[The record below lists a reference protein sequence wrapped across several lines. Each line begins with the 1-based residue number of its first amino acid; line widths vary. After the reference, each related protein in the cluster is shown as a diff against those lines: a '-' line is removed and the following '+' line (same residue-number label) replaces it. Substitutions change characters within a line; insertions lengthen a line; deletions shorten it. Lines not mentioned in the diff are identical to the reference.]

1 MKKFVTVL
9 IVLTLS
15 IAAHAQ
21 LNSFTRIATIEADS
35 LDSGG
40 FGNVLAG
47 MDFDND
53 GKHEIYA
60 VNTDWFDEVG
70 LDLVPRIYKYEDD
83 GAGNWVVVWSTRLP
97 LNFQNTWGALAP
109 ADLDN
114 DGRWEVV
121 WGPVN
126 NFGSGLQPNPERIV
140 VFETV
145 GDGSDGMGV
154 DNGDGTWAPNAQWT
168 ITMGVEDNLRPFKW
182 VVTDIDSDG
191 TDEIV
196 AGCRVGDGIQI
207 YSTDA
212 VPDNGDGSEN
222 WTTEYTGITG
232 TFYDMTVIG
241 NTVYGIR
248 SNGEVYSVS
257 ATAADT
263 YAENGGG
270 GPVGSAGGGSWNSAQ
285 AVDVNGDGNHEII
298 AASWSSSDRNVYLLV
313 PATQGWVAT
322 YAIGE
327 APEAANRLYGG
338 AAGNVDGDNGKL
350 DFVFGTRQATT
361 NGLIYRLEYQG
372 GDMTD
377 AGSWAMAAI
386 DSLAHPTGSQYDNF
400 AVGDLDGDGDDEIV
414 YTGTA
419 RGASS
424 GDVQPITVLNYNGAV
439 GIDDELSNNAPT
451 GYELSQNYPNPFNPN
466 TTISFTIPTS
476 ENVSLT
482 IYNVR
487 GQVVKT
493 LVNDSRSAGTHN
505 IQWDGLNNFGQ
516 KVASGIYIY
525 TLRTSNFV
533 ESKKMTMLK

>member
-9 IVLTLS
+9 IVLSLS

-21 LNSFTRIATIEADS
+21 LNSFTRLATIEPDS
-35 LDSGG
+35 LDTAG
-40 FGNVLAG
+40 FGNIIAG
-47 MDFDND
+47 MDYDND

-60 VNTDWFDEVG
+60 INTDWFDDVG
-70 LDLVPRIYKYEDD
+70 GDLVPRIYKYEDD
-83 GAGNWVVVWSTRLP
+83 GAGNWVTVWSTRLP
-97 LNFQNTWGALAP
+97 LNFQNTWGALAG

-145 GDGSDGMGV
+145 GDGSDGMGI

-196 AGCRVGDGIQI
+196 ASCRVGDGIQI

-222 WTTEYTGITG
+222 WTTEYSGISG
-232 TFYDMTVIG
+232 TFYDMAVIG
-241 NTVYGIR
+241 NTVYGFR
-248 SNGEVYSVS
+248 DNGEVYSVS

-263 YAENGGG
+263 YEANNGGG
-270 GPVGSAGGGSWNSAQ
+270 VVGNVDGASWKSAAV
-285 AVDVNGDGNHEII
+285 VDVNNDGNHEII
-298 AASWSSSDRNVYLLV
+298 VSGWFSSSQNMYLVV
-313 PATQGWVAT
+313 PATNGWVAT
-322 YAIGE
+322 YLIQEAIG
-327 APEAANRLYGG
+327 NRLNGG
-338 AAGNVDGDNGKL
+338 AAGNFDGDNKV
-350 DFVFGTRQATT
+350 DYVAGTRSATP

-377 AGSWAMAAI
+377 ASSWASAAI
-386 DSLAHPTGSQYDNF
+386 DSLADSDGVQWDVIAT
-400 AVGDLDGDGDDEIV
+400 GDLDGDGDDEV
-414 YTGTA
+414 LYAGTP
-419 RGASS
+419 RS
-424 GDVQPITVLNYNGAV
+424 GTSGNAQPITVLDYNGVV
-439 GIDDELSNNAPT
+439 GIDDELSSNAPS

-525 TLRTSNFV
+525 TLRTSNFT

>member
-21 LNSFTRIATIEADS
+21 LNSFTRLATIEPDS
-35 LDSGG
+35 LDTAG
-40 FGNVLAG
+40 FGNIIAG
-47 MDFDND
+47 MDYDND
-53 GKHEIYA
+53 GKNEIYA
-60 VNTDWFDEVG
+60 INTDWFDDVG
-70 LDLVPRIYKYEDD
+70 GDLVPRIYKYEDD
-83 GAGNWVVVWSTRLP
+83 GAGNWVTVWSTRLP
-97 LNFQNTWGALAP
+97 LNFQNTWGALAG

-145 GDGSDGMGV
+145 GDGSDGMGI

-168 ITMGVEDNLRPFKW
+168 ITMNVEDNLRPFKW

-196 AGCRVGDGIQI
+196 ASCRVGDGIQI

-222 WTTEYTGITG
+222 WTTEYSGISG

-241 NTVYGIR
+241 NTVYGFR
-248 SNGEVYSVS
+248 DNGEVYSVS

-263 YAENGGG
+263 YEANNGGG
-270 GPVGSAGGGSWNSAQ
+270 VVGNVDGASWKSAAV
-285 AVDVNGDGNHEII
+285 VDVNNDGNHEII
-298 AASWSSSDRNVYLLV
+298 VSGWSSSVQSMFLVV
-313 PATQGWVAT
+313 PATNGWVAT
-322 YAIGE
+322 YLIQGPIG
-327 APEAANRLYGG
+327 NRLNGG
-338 AAGNVDGDNGKL
+338 AAGDFDGDNKV
-350 DFVFGTRQATT
+350 DYVAGTRSATP

-377 AGSWAMAAI
+377 ASSWASAAI
-386 DSLAHPTGSQYDNF
+386 DSLADSDGVQWDVVATGD
-400 AVGDLDGDGDDEIV
+400 VDGDGDDEV
-414 YTGTA
+414 LYAGTPRSGT
-419 RGASS
+419 RGNA
-424 GDVQPITVLNYNGAV
+424 QPITVLDYSGVV
-439 GIDDELSNNAPT
+439 GIDDELSSNAPS

-525 TLRTSNFV
+525 TLRTSNFT